1 VADASLLLFWAP
13 GACSQASHVLLEQ
26 SGLPYGRRRVSLEG
40 EQRTAAY
47 LALHPDGRVPVL
59 QIGEELLTES
69 VAILCYVAGRVPE
82 RCFLPQ
88 ESTLA
93 TARCLSLAAWIASTL
108 HPAFRLMTRTARL
121 SDDPACQRQIHA
133 TGQRTAWELLGR
145 FERRLAGHGQ
155 PWMLGCDYSLCD
167 PYALVFYGSGVT
179 AGYPMHELAAFTAWK
194 DRMLAIP
201 AVRSVLA
208 IEGSPLLGSGA

>member
-1 VADASLLLFWAP
+1 LLFWAP
-13 GACSQASHVLLEQ
+13 GACSQAAHILLEQ
-26 SGLPYGRRRVSLEG
+26 SGLPYGRRRVSLDG
-40 EQRTAAY
+40 EQRSAAY

-59 QIGEELLTES
+59 ETGEGLLTES
-69 VAILCYVAGRVPE
+69 VAILCYVASLVPE
-82 RCFLPQ
+82 RRFLPR
-88 ESTLA
+88 ESALA

-121 SDDPACQRQIHA
+121 TDDPACQQQLFA
-133 TGQRTAWELLGR
+133 TGRRSAWELLGR
-145 FERRLAGHGQ
+145 FEQRLAGHGE

-201 AVRSVLA
+201 AVGAVLE
-208 IEGSPLLGSGA
+208 IEDSPLLGSGA